1 MSVIESLQLM
11 LKARDTATY
20 YHSQRV
26 AQLAC
31 VIAEAMG
38 FKAHSLQTLRRA
50 ALLHDLGKVAV
61 PDAILLKQA
70 PLNKA
75 ELEIVKTHPTAAAQ
89 ILAPLAFLQEEIVI
103 IEQHHEHVDGG
114 GYPRGLCGAQLHP
127 LTKVLAV
134 ADAYEAMTAD
144 RPYRKALPPTQAVK
158 QLWRGRGSQFDAAVV
173 DVCLELAQRKTTFGR
188 TCEAE
193 LFKRTG
199 EAACLVSETFP

>member
-11 LKARDTATY
+11 LKARDAATY

-31 VIAEAMG
+31 ITAEAMG
-38 FKAHSLQTLRRA
+38 FKAHSLQILWRA

-61 PDAILLKQA
+61 PDAILLKKA

-75 ELEIVKTHPTAAAQ
+75 ELDIVRDHPTVAAQ
-89 ILAPLAFLQEEIVI
+89 ILAPLAFLQEEIAI
-103 IEQHHEHVDGG
+103 IEQHHEHVDGT
-114 GYPRGLCGAQLHP
+114 GYPKGLDGAELHP

-144 RPYRKALPPTQAVK
+144 RPYRKALSHTQALR
-158 QLWRGRGSQFDAAVV
+158 QLCTGRDSQFDACVV
-173 DVCLELAQRKTTFGR
+173 EAYLELGQRKTLSGR
-188 TCEAE
+188 GDAE
-193 LFKRTG
+193 LFKRDRETD
-199 EAACLVSETFP
+199 CLASETFF